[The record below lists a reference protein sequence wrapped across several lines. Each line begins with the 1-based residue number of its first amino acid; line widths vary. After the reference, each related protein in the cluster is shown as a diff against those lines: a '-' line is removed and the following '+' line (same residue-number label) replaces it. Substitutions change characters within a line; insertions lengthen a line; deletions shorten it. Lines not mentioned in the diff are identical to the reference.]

1 MAVQQAHN
9 RFTIELVQVLSITRQ
24 IKKIYSAV
32 IAAFV
37 GLKIEVNMDN
47 QLTCP
52 VCGSN
57 ETDSTWVDNAICGEY
72 ESAECLECGEEWNEC
87 ARDYHNEDQQE
98 LF

>member
-1 MAVQQAHN
+1 
-9 RFTIELVQVLSITRQ
+9 
-24 IKKIYSAV
+24 
-32 IAAFV
+32 
-37 GLKIEVNMDN
+37 MDN

-57 ETDSTWVDNAICGEY
+57 ETDSTWQDSNIGEY

-87 ARDYHNEDQQE
+87 ARDYHNEHQEE